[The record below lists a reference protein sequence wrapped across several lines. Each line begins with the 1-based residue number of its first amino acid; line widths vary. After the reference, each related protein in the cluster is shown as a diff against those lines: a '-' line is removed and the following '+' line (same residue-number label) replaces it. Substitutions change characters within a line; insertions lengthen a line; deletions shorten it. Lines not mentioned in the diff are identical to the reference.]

1 MHVLAVDVMSG
12 DSGPDV
18 VIHAV
23 YNMLAK
29 NDDVK
34 VILVGEKKSFSTLLS
49 ENPRVEVENASDV
62 VPMNELPSRAI
73 RRRHSSMRRSVEMV
87 AEGRAHVAV
96 SAGTP
101 VACWV

>member
-34 VILVGEKKSFSTLLS
+34 VILVGEKKSFFHFTF
-49 ENPRVEVENASDV
+49 RK
-62 VPMNELPSRAI
+62 
-73 RRRHSSMRRSVEMV
+73 SSCGS
-87 AEGRAHVAV
+87 
-96 SAGTP
+96 
-101 VACWV
+101 